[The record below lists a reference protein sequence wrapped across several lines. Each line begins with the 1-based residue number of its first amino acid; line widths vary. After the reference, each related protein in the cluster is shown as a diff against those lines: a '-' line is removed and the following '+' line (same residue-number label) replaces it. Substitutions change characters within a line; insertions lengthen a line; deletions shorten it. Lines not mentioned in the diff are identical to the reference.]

1 MKNKFTLV
9 LCFTTVMCLHAGF
22 FITMKKTEDSMLI
35 PKQNIFK
42 ISFQTNY
49 LEEKIRTKE
58 EVKEEVKK
66 EASSKMLKEKKV
78 SKKKLVKNAKR
89 KVIKNTKKDLR
100 VNKTKKTPSKKKI
113 LTKSPKKQI
122 IQEKTVKNLLPKT
135 TKEEVLS
142 SNEKN
147 KIKENYLSKIQQKIE
162 KNKHY
167 PKKARRLQQ
176 EGTVIVEFSIHTNG
190 SIHSLYLKT
199 KSSYKRLNK
208 AALLTIQQIIQF
220 DPIPKALNKKT
231 LKITIPISFIIK
243 NS

>member
-9 LCFTTVMCLHAGF
+9 LCFTTVMCLHASF
-22 FITMKKTEDSMLI
+22 FITMKKTEDSIVM

-42 ISFQTNY
+42 ISFKTNH
-49 LEEKIRTKE
+49 LEEKKHIKE
-58 EVKEEVKK
+58 EIKK
-66 EASSKMLKEKKV
+66 EHSAKLLKQKKV

-89 KVIKNTKKDLR
+89 KVIKNIKKDFE
-100 VNKTKKTPSKKKI
+100 VKKTNKAPHKKKI
-113 LTKSPKKQI
+113 VTKTLKKINKQI
-122 IQEKTVKNLLPKT
+122 IEEKTVKNLLQKT
-135 TKEEVLS
+135 TKKEILS
-142 SNEKN
+142 SNEKK
-147 KIKENYLSKIQQKIE
+147 KIKENYLSKIQEKIE
-162 KNKHY
+162 KNKQY

-176 EGTVIVEFSIHTNG
+176 EGTVVVEFNIHKNG

-208 AALLTIQQIIQF
+208 AALLTIQQIIKF
-220 DPIPKALNKKT
+220 EPIPKALNKKT

>member
-22 FITMKKTEDSMLI
+22 FITMKKTEDSIRM
-35 PKQNIFK
+35 PKKNIFK
-42 ISFQTNY
+42 ISFKTNY
-49 LEEKIRTKE
+49 IEEKIRTKE
-58 EVKEEVKK
+58 EVKK
-66 EASSKMLKEKKV
+66 EPSSKMLKEKKV
-78 SKKKLVKNAKR
+78 DKKKLVKNAKR
-89 KVIKNTKKDLR
+89 KVIKNTKKNLR
-100 VNKTKKTPSKKKI
+100 VNKTKKTPFKKKI

-122 IQEKTVKNLLPKT
+122 IQEKMVKNLLQKT
-135 TKEEVLS
+135 TKKEVLS

-147 KIKENYLSKIQQKIE
+147 KIKENYLSKIQEKIE
-162 KNKHY
+162 KNKQY

-176 EGTVIVEFSIHTNG
+176 EGTVVVEFSIHKNG
-190 SIHSLYLKT
+190 SIHSLYLKS

-208 AALLTIQQIIQF
+208 AALLTIQQIIKF
-220 DPIPKALNKKT
+220 EPIPKALNKKT